1 MEHIKYNKQNF
12 ERGEK
17 FFVINHLKK
26 NNINHKINDK
36 LSIL

>member
-12 ERGEK
+12 ERGEN

-26 NNINHKINDK
+26 NNNHKINDK